1 MNIRS
6 LFHFV
11 SVFFYVLFIS
21 YGLNVLVN
29 VTLYRVDLFLTPRLY
44 DREVKFFHYS
54 GGLGNNLYGLVS
66 AYTIASILDA
76 KLTCKDCI
84 Q

>member
-1 MNIRS
+1 MRFRS
-6 LFHFV
+6 LFYFV

-21 YGLNVLVN
+21 YGLNAMVN
-29 VTLYRVDLFLTPRLY
+29 LTLYRVDFSLSPRLY

-66 AYTIASILDA
+66 ACTIASILDA

>member
-1 MNIRS
+1 MRFRS
-6 LFHFV
+6 LFNFA
-11 SVFFYVLFIS
+11 SVFFYVLFIG
-21 YGLNVLVN
+21 YGLSIMVN
-29 VTLYRVDLFLTPRLY
+29 VSLNRVDCSLSLRLY

-76 KLTCKDCI
+76 KLTCKDCL
-84 Q
+84 